1 MAVSEKRLFWIA
13 IIVVEL
19 VALYIVWRPYRDRFM
34 RPRHKIAVAAPAARP
49 PQPTTPAMPT
59 PELKPPAVIIAS
71 HRPWAGVRHNP
82 KLTAKSLVVNAGL
95 KVPEPIPA
103 APVPMVV
110 PQSSSNAAET
120 FWCDLAKTV
129 SSCDC
134 ALASD
139 SSKTLK

>member
-1 MAVSEKRLFWIA
+1 MERRECISVLFKNSCGFWWIFFGVPTGKMAVSEKRLFWIA

-34 RPRHKIAVAAPAARP
+34 RPGHKIAVAAPAARP

-82 KLTAKSLVVNAGL
+82 K
-95 KVPEPIPA
+95 
-103 APVPMVV
+103 
-110 PQSSSNAAET
+110 
-120 FWCDLAKTV
+120 
-129 SSCDC
+129 
-134 ALASD
+134 
-139 SSKTLK
+139 